1 MSKTFADR
9 LREDRRLV
17 MLRLLSEQP
26 GYRMNSSNLHAG
38 LHYLAVACTRDDV
51 STDLHWLRDQGMVV
65 LDTVAEVGGLY
76 LVTISSRGKEVAE
89 GLTHVPGISRPT
101 PRV

>member
-1 MSKTFADR
+1 MKTFTER

-38 LHYLAVACTRDDV
+38 LHHLAVACSRDDV
-51 STDLHWLRDQGMVV
+51 ATDLAWLRDQSLVL
-65 LDTVAEVGGLY
+65 LDTVPEVPGLS
-76 LVTISSRGKEVAE
+76 LVTITARGNDVAT
-89 GLTHVPGISRPT
+89 GNAAVPGISRPT
-101 PRV
+101 PH

>member
-1 MSKTFADR
+1 MTKTFAER

-38 LHYLAVACTRDDV
+38 LHHLAVAATRDDV
-51 STDLHWLRDQGMVV
+51 ATDLHWLKDQGMVLLEPV
-65 LDTVAEVGGLY
+65 PEVPSLY
-76 LVTISSRGKEVAE
+76 LVTITARGGDVAA
-89 GLTHVPGISRPT
+89 GHANVPGISRPT
-101 PRV
+101 PR